1 MIERIFVIPKHLLEK
16 IVAQRPS
23 LLDAHFVISIC
34 DPGEERPLPSAHPH
48 LLNLTFCDIAPEDIP
63 EALRQRFPSMTSED
77 AGNVVSAL
85 KRWHEV
91 GVRGNLIVQ
100 CHAGIS
106 RSGAVG
112 SFANELLGLSTEQFQ
127 KSIPGSSLNPTCST
141 CFEWLPVFDGL
152 PEAPTTS
159 SVSDGRLL

>member
-1 MIERIFVIPKHLLEK
+1 MIERIFVIPKHLLQR

-34 DPGEERPLPSAHPH
+34 DPSEERPLPSAHPH

-63 EALRQRFPSMTSED
+63 EAQRQRFPAMTLED

-85 KRWHEV
+85 RRWHEMRL
-91 GVRGNLIVQ
+91 RGNLIVQ

-112 SFANELLGLSTEQFQ
+112 AFANELLELSAEQFQ
-127 KSIPGSSLNPTCST
+127 KAHPWVEPHPYVLN
-141 CFEWLPVFDGL
+141 LLRVAAGL
-152 PEAPTTS
+152 
-159 SVSDGRLL
+159 